1 MMRHLLAGCALAASW
16 FATPALADEILL
28 QRGEEMVM
36 GKCFLCHGATGDSSS
51 PLYPKLAG
59 QNEAYLLKQLR
70 NFKTGERESSDMRK
84 IVADMDENDM
94 RAVAHYFS
102 RQQPSQGKSA
112 YGDMRAVGERL
123 YTQGNPET
131 GLQPCRDCHG
141 DKGAGSDTLPRIAGQ
156 HTLYIETQLNLFE
169 ERKRTNDNAQMQDIA
184 KRLSIDE
191 ARAVAEY
198 LRGL

>member
-1 MMRHLLAGCALAASW
+1 MRRTVAAVALLAGVASAQAVEDVALM
-16 FATPALADEILL
+16 
-28 QRGEEMVM
+28 QRGEDMVM

-70 NFKTGERESSDMRK
+70 NFKSGERDSTDMRK
-84 IVADMDENDM
+84 IVADMDDDDM
-94 RAVAHYFS
+94 RAAAHFFS

-112 YGDMRAVGERL
+112 YGDMRAVGEKL
-123 YTQGNPET
+123 YTQGNPAS
-131 GLQPCRDCHG
+131 GLPPCRECHG
-141 DKGAGSDTLPRIAGQ
+141 EKGAGSDVLPRIAGQ

-198 LRGL
+198 LRGM

>member
-1 MMRHLLAGCALAASW
+1 MRRLVVAFALLAGVASAQAVEDVALM
-16 FATPALADEILL
+16 

-59 QNEAYLLKQLR
+59 QNESYLLKQLR
-70 NFKTGERESSDMRK
+70 NFKSGERESSDMRK
-84 IVADMDENDM
+84 IVADMDDDDM
-94 RAVAHYFS
+94 RAAAHFFS

-112 YGDMRAVGERL
+112 YGDMRAVGEKL
-123 YTQGNPET
+123 YTQGNPAN
-131 GLQPCRDCHG
+131 GLPPCRDCHG
-141 DKGAGSDTLPRIAGQ
+141 EKGAGSDVLPRIAGQ
-156 HTLYIETQLNLFE
+156 HTLHIETQLNLFE

>member
-1 MMRHLLAGCALAASW
+1 MRRVLAAV
-16 FATPALADEILL
+16 ALMAGVAGAQAVEDVALM
-28 QRGEEMVM
+28 QRGEDMVM

-70 NFKTGERESSDMRK
+70 NFKSGERESTDMRK
-84 IVADMDENDM
+84 IVADMDDDDM
-94 RAVAHYFS
+94 RAAAHFFS

-123 YTQGNPET
+123 YTQGNPAS
-131 GLQPCRDCHG
+131 GLMPCRDCHG
-141 DKGAGSDTLPRIAGQ
+141 DKGTGSDVLPRIAGQ

>member
-1 MMRHLLAGCALAASW
+1 MIRRLLCLLLAGSCGLAAQ
-16 FATPALADEILL
+16 AADDLAMM

-59 QNEAYLLKQLR
+59 QNAAYLLKQLR
-70 NFKTGERESSDMRK
+70 NFKSGERESSDMRK
-84 IVADMDENDM
+84 IVADMDDEDM
-94 RAVAHYFS
+94 RAAAHYFS
-102 RQQPSQGKSA
+102 QQQPSTGKSA

-123 YTQGNPET
+123 YTQGNPGT
-131 GLQPCRDCHG
+131 GLVPCRDCHG
-141 DKGAGSDTLPRIAGQ
+141 EKGAGSDVLPRIAGQ

-169 ERKRTNDNAQMQDIA
+169 ERKRTNDNALMQDIA
-184 KRLSIDE
+184 KRLSVDE

>member
-1 MMRHLLAGCALAASW
+1 MRFFVLLLAACGALSAQAAEDL
-16 FATPALADEILL
+16 ALM
-28 QRGEEMVM
+28 QRGEEQVM

-70 NFKTGERESSDMRK
+70 NFKSGERDSNDMRK
-84 IVADMDENDM
+84 IVADMSDDDM
-94 RAVAHYFS
+94 RAAAHFFS
-102 RQQPSQGKSA
+102 HQQPSRGKSA

-123 YTQGNPET
+123 YMQGNPDN
-131 GLQPCRDCHG
+131 GLLPCRECHG
-141 DKGAGSDTLPRIAGQ
+141 EQGAGSEKLPRLAGQ

-184 KRLSIDE
+184 KRLSVDE
-191 ARAVAEY
+191 ARAVAEF

>member
-1 MMRHLLAGCALAASW
+1 MMRRILAGLVFAASL
-16 FATPALADEILL
+16 ATAPAVADEALL
-28 QRGEEMVM
+28 QRGEDMVM

-70 NFKTGERESSDMRK
+70 NFKSGERESSDMRK
-84 IVADMDENDM
+84 IVADMDEDDM
-94 RAVAHYFS
+94 RAAAHYFS

-112 YGDMRAVGERL
+112 YGEMRAVGERL
-123 YTQGNPET
+123 YTQGNPEV
-131 GLQPCRDCHG
+131 GLTPCRDCHG
-141 DKGAGSDTLPRIAGQ
+141 EKGAGSEILPRIAGQ

-184 KRLSIDE
+184 KRLTIDE

-198 LRGL
+198 LRSL